1 MAERKTRDEVLDLLR
16 RGRAEL
22 EAALGRLAESQLE
35 TPGLAGGTWSAK
47 DLMAHIAFWESLM
60 VQRLGGPR
68 AAVEWAGDVD
78 STNAAVYAANRSRL
92 LADVRREF
100 GAVYQELLAL
110 VERLSDGELNS
121 ARAPDGERV
130 AWEQIR
136 DETWG
141 HYPEHVVDLG
151 GRSSG

>member
-1 MAERKTRDEVLDLLR
+1 MAERKTRDEVLDLIR

-22 EAALGRLAESQLE
+22 EAALGRLDERQLE

-47 DLMAHIAFWESLM
+47 DLMSHVAFWESLM

-100 GAVYQELLAL
+100 GAVHQDLLAR
-110 VERLSDGELNS
+110 VEGLSGAELNS
-121 ARAPDGERV
+121 ARAPDGEQV
-130 AWEQIR
+130 LWEQIR

-141 HYPEHVVDLG
+141 HYPEHVVALE
-151 GRSSG
+151 GRTES